1 MATLAL
7 LRHGQSEWNLANL
20 FTGWV
25 DVDLSPQGEKEAR
38 AAGRRMRE
46 EAVVP
51 GVLHTSVQKRAIR
64 TAELALEELGMTD
77 HDLPVTRSWRLNE
90 RHYGALQGLDK
101 AETAR
106 RYGDDQ
112 VKIWRRSYATRPP
125 QLSDEAWRAQRA
137 DPLYADVPDDSLPR
151 GESLADVVERMLPYW
166 RERIVPDVEAGR
178 VAFVVAHGNS
188 LRALVM
194 HLDGL
199 SEDEVLE
206 LNIPTGV
213 PLIYELGDDLAP
225 RGSRYLGD

>member
-46 EAVVP
+46 EGIVP

-77 HDLPVTRSWRLNE
+77 HDLPIKRSWRLNE

-101 AETAR
+101 VETAR

-112 VKIWRRSYATRPP
+112 VKIWRRSYETKPP
-125 QLSDEAWRAQRA
+125 PLSDEVWRDQRA
-137 DPLYADVPDDSLPR
+137 DPLYADVPDESLPR

-166 RERIVPDVEAGR
+166 RESIVPDLEAGR

-225 RGSRYLGD
+225 LGSHYLGD

>member
-25 DVDLSPQGEKEAR
+25 DVDLSPQGEREALI
-38 AAGRRMRE
+38 AGRRMRDE
-46 EAVVP
+46 SIVP
-51 GVLHTSVQKRAIR
+51 GVVHTSLQKRAIR
-64 TAELALEELGMTD
+64 TAELTLKELGLTD
-77 HDLPVTRSWRLNE
+77 ADVPVKRSWRLNE

-106 RYGDDQ
+106 RYGEDQ

-125 QLSDEAWRAQRA
+125 QLSDDAWRDQRA
-137 DPLYADVPDDSLPR
+137 DPLYADVPDESLPR
-151 GESLADVVERMLPYW
+151 GESLADVVDRMLPYW
-166 RERIVPDVEAGR
+166 LESIVPDVEAGR

-213 PLIYELGDDLAP
+213 PLVYELGDDLVP
-225 RGSRYLGD
+225 RSSHYLGD